1 MATARMSLLRAWGA
15 LVQVTG
21 RLLPH
26 SLFGRLALL
35 LGVTAVASHVLALT
49 LLFET
54 SPAFRPP
61 PPPPPP
67 PLVLVPWAGP
77 GPAGM
82 PPPPGP
88 AGMPPVGLVLDIGV
102 RLGALLLAAWVGARW
117 LAAPMRRL
125 AQGAAELGQDVRRAP
140 LPEEGTLE
148 CREATR
154 VINQLQRNIQTQ
166 LAERDQFVAAVSHDL
181 RTPLTRLALRVEYLD
196 DAQQRQRF
204 AKDIG
209 EMNDMIHA
217 TLDYLRGAAPDEAW
231 VRLDLAALVESLVS
245 DFQEAGMAVVLAQGG
260 PAAPPV
266 RGQAAALRRC
276 LGNLLENAVRYG
288 EQASVSVTQQ
298 LGEVHVTVC
307 DQGPGLPASEW
318 AKVTQ
323 PFYRV
328 EGSRNRSSGGVG
340 LGLSIARDI
349 ALRHGGTLALRN
361 ATGGGLEAVLELPRP
376 R

>member
-1 MATARMSLLRAWGA
+1 MAAARVMRPRGWAT
-15 LVQVTG
+15 VQQTLE

-26 SLFGRLALL
+26 SLFGRLAWL
-35 LGVTAVASHVLALT
+35 LGATAVVSHVLALT

-61 PPPPPP
+61 PPPAMQA
-67 PLVLVPWAGP
+67 PWTGP
-77 GPAGM
+77 GPGVM
-82 PPPPGP
+82 PPPPGS
-88 AGMPPVGLVLDIGV
+88 GGLPPLGLVLDIGV

-125 AQGAAELGQDVRRAP
+125 AHGAAELGQDVRRPP

-204 AKDIG
+204 SKDIG
-209 EMNDMIHA
+209 EMNDMIRA
-217 TLDYLRGAAPDEAW
+217 TLDYLRGAAPDETWA
-231 VRLDLAALVESLVS
+231 RLDMTALVESLVH
-245 DFQEAGMAVVLAQGG
+245 DFQEVGMAVALAEDSC
-260 PAAPPV
+260 AALTV
-266 RGQAAALRRC
+266 YGQAAALRRC
-276 LGNLLENAVRYG
+276 LGNVLENAVRYG
-288 EQASVSVTQQ
+288 ERATVTVTQAP
-298 LGEVHVTVC
+298 GEVHVTVR
-307 DQGPGLPASEW
+307 DQGPGLPVSEW

-340 LGLSIARDI
+340 LGLSIAQDI
-349 ALRHGGTLALRN
+349 AARHQGRLLIGN
-361 ATGGGLEAVLELPRP
+361 APAGGLQVTLVLPVSV
-376 R
+376 

>member
-1 MATARMSLLRAWGA
+1 MATPGVTLLQWG
-15 LVQVTG
+15 LVVRQG
-21 RLLPH
+21 LERLLPH
-26 SLFGRLALL
+26 SLFGRLAWL

-61 PPPPPP
+61 PPPVS
-67 PLVLVPWAGP
+67 LQGPWAGP
-77 GPAGM
+77 GPAAM

-88 AGMPPVGLVLDIGV
+88 AGMPPLGLVLDIGV

-125 AQGAAELGQDVRRAP
+125 AQGAAELGQNLRRPP

-204 AKDIG
+204 SKDIG
-209 EMNDMIHA
+209 EMNDMIRS

-231 VRLDLAALVESLVS
+231 VRLDMGALVESLVH
-245 DFQEAGMAVVLAQGG
+245 DFQDADMAVALDGG
-260 PAAPPV
+260 GCTAPPV
-266 RGQAAALRRC
+266 RAQAAALRRC

-288 EQASVSVTQQ
+288 ERATVVVTSMP
-298 LGEVHVTVC
+298 GEVHVTVR
-307 DQGPGLPASEW
+307 DQGPGLPACEW

-340 LGLSIARDI
+340 LGLSIAQDI
-349 ALRHGGTLALRN
+349 ATRHQGRLLIGN
-361 ATGGGLEAVLELPRP
+361 APVGGLLVTLVLPAAA
-376 R
+376 

>member
-1 MATARMSLLRAWGA
+1 MAAARMRRARLWGA
-15 LVQVTG
+15 MAAPLFA

-35 LGVTAVASHVLALT
+35 LGATAVASHVLALT

-61 PPPPPP
+61 PPPMQAPWTASGPQALPSPPG
-67 PLVLVPWAGP
+67 GP
-77 GPAGM
+77 GPM
-82 PPPPGP
+82 PPL
-88 AGMPPVGLVLDIGV
+88 GLALDIGV
-102 RLGALLLAAWVGARW
+102 RLSALLLAAWVGARW

-125 AQGAAELGQDVRRAP
+125 AQGAAELGQDLRRPP
-140 LPEEGTLE
+140 LPEEGTQE

-204 AKDIG
+204 SKDIG
-209 EMNDMIHA
+209 EMNDMIRA
-217 TLDYLRGAAPDEAW
+217 TLDYLRGVAPDETWAL
-231 VRLDLAALVESLVS
+231 LDLGALVGSLVH
-245 DFQEAGMAVVLAQGG
+245 DFQDAGMDVQWSGASDV
-260 PAAPPV
+260 PAL
-266 RGQAAALRRC
+266 RGQTTALRRC

-288 EQASVSVTQQ
+288 ERAEVTLAQVP
-298 LGEVHVTVC
+298 GAVHITVR
-307 DQGPGLPASEW
+307 DHGPGLAQAQWSR
-318 AKVTQ
+318 VTQ

-328 EGSRNRSSGGVG
+328 EDSRNRNSGGVG
-340 LGLSIARDI
+340 LGLAIAQDI
-349 ALRHGGTLALRN
+349 AQRHHGQLQICN
-361 ATGGGLEAVLELPRP
+361 APTGGLQVTLVLPVSV
-376 R
+376 

>member
-1 MATARMSLLRAWGA
+1 MATPGVTLLQWG
-15 LVQVTG
+15 LVVRQG
-21 RLLPH
+21 LERLLPH
-26 SLFGRLALL
+26 SLFGRLAWL

-54 SPAFRPP
+54 SPALRPP
-61 PPPPPP
+61 PPPMQA
-67 PLVLVPWAGP
+67 LWSAP
-77 GPAGM
+77 GLGAMP

-88 AGMPPVGLVLDIGV
+88 AGMPPLGLVLDIGV

-125 AQGAAELGQDVRRAP
+125 AHGAAELGQDVRRAP

-209 EMNDMIHA
+209 EMNDMIRA

-231 VRLDLAALVESLVS
+231 VRLDMAALVESLVC
-245 DFQEAGMAVVLAQGG
+245 DFQDVGMAVALAEDSC
-260 PAAPPV
+260 ATPPV
-266 RGQAAALRRC
+266 HGQAAALRRC

-288 EQASVSVTQQ
+288 ERAT
-298 LGEVHVTVC
+298 VTVTPAPGAVQVTVQ

-340 LGLSIARDI
+340 LGLSIAQDI
-349 ALRHGGTLALRN
+349 ATRHQGRLLIGN
-361 ATGGGLEAVLELPRP
+361 APMGGLQVTLVLPVAV
-376 R
+376 

>member
-1 MATARMSLLRAWGA
+1 MRLRGWAT
-15 LVQVTG
+15 VTQRLE

-26 SLFGRLALL
+26 SLFGRLAWL

-54 SPAFRPP
+54 SPALRPP
-61 PPPPPP
+61 PPPMRA
-67 PLVLVPWAGP
+67 PWAGP
-77 GPAGM
+77 GTAPM
-82 PPPPGP
+82 PPAPGP

-125 AQGAAELGQDVRRAP
+125 AQGAAELGQDVRRVP

-196 DAQQRQRF
+196 DAQVRQRF

-209 EMNDMIHA
+209 EMDAMIRA
-217 TLDYLRGAAPDEAW
+217 TLDYLRGAVSDAAW
-231 VRLDLAALVESLVS
+231 ARLDMLALVDSLVH
-245 DFQEAGMAVVLAQGG
+245 DFQEAGMAVELAQ
-260 PAAPPV
+260 ADACVAPPV
-266 RGQAAALRRC
+266 RGQAAVLRRC

-288 EQASVSVTQQ
+288 ERATVAVVSMP
-298 LGEVHVTVC
+298 GEVHVTVR

-328 EGSRNRSSGGVG
+328 EGSRNRNSGGVG
-340 LGLSIARDI
+340 LGLSIAQDI
-349 ALRHGGTLALRN
+349 ATRHQGRLLIGN
-361 ATGGGLEAVLELPRP
+361 APVGGLQVTLVLPVAV
-376 R
+376 

>member
-1 MATARMSLLRAWGA
+1 MATPGVTLLQWG
-15 LVQVTG
+15 LVVRQG
-21 RLLPH
+21 LERLLPL
-26 SLFGRLALL
+26 SLFGRLAWL

-61 PPPPPP
+61 PSPQMHAPGPLAMPPPPP
-67 PLVLVPWAGP
+67 RPEGLPPL
-77 GPAGM
+77 
-82 PPPPGP
+82 
-88 AGMPPVGLVLDIGV
+88 GLVLDIGV

-125 AQGAAELGQDVRRAP
+125 AHGAAELGQDVRRPP

-166 LAERDQFVAAVSHDL
+166 LAECDQFVAAVSHDL
-181 RTPLTRLALRVEYLD
+181 RTPLTRLALRAEYLD

-209 EMNDMIHA
+209 EMDDMIRA

-231 VRLDLAALVESLVS
+231 VRLDMAALVESLVC
-245 DFQEAGMAVVLAQGG
+245 DFQDGGMAVAFAEGG
-260 PAAPPV
+260 CAAPPV
-266 RGQAAALRRC
+266 RAQAAALRRC

-288 EQASVSVTQQ
+288 ERATVAVIAMP
-298 LGEVHVTVC
+298 GEVHVTVR
-307 DQGPGLPASEW
+307 DQGPGLPAAEW

-340 LGLSIARDI
+340 LGLSIAQDI
-349 ALRHGGTLALRN
+349 ATRHQGRLRIAN
-361 ATGGGLEAVLELPRP
+361 ATAGGLQVTLVLPVAV
-376 R
+376 

>member
-1 MATARMSLLRAWGA
+1 MATAGMMLARGWGMVA
-15 LVQVTG
+15 QRLE

-26 SLFGRLALL
+26 SLFGRLAWL

-54 SPAFRPP
+54 SPALRPP
-61 PPPPPP
+61 PPPLRAPWTESGAPP
-67 PLVLVPWAGP
+67 
-77 GPAGM
+77 M

-88 AGMPPVGLVLDIGV
+88 AGMPPLGLVLDIGV

-125 AQGAAELGQDVRRAP
+125 AQGAAELGQDVRRPP

-181 RTPLTRLALRVEYLD
+181 RTPLTRLALRVEYLE

-204 AKDIG
+204 SKDIG
-209 EMNDMIHA
+209 EMNAMIRA

-231 VRLDLAALVESLVS
+231 VRLDMSALVDSLVH
-245 DFQEAGMAVVLAQGG
+245 DFQETGMAVVLEEGDCT
-260 PAAPPV
+260 APPV

-276 LGNLLENAVRYG
+276 LGNLVENAVRYG
-288 EQASVSVTQQ
+288 ERATVAVISMP
-298 LGEVHVTVC
+298 GEVHVTVC

-328 EGSRNRSSGGVG
+328 EGSRNRNSGGVG
-340 LGLSIARDI
+340 LGLSIAQDI
-349 ALRHGGTLALRN
+349 AMRHQGQLLIGN
-361 ATGGGLEAVLELPRP
+361 APVGGLQVTLVLPVAA
-376 R
+376 